1 MAPGLAGIAGCAH
14 PFSVDQPLALR
25 LCRHPICRPM
35 DLPALPR
42 NNGPLVQ
49 SRKNAC
55 SARPSRPPSN
65 GPGKR
70 ARRLPTWPPARLNL
84 RMKGYGGP
92 AQPSPLLGDA
102 LNAGYRY
109 LEVKCDGCSTH
120 SAVDLTIISS
130 ARRRRFGNSNS
141 ARVASRAR
149 SNAAIPTN
157 AAIWCDCGVAR
168 SRRKTTADRG
178 IPAIS
183 VIAIDAQA

>member
-1 MAPGLAGIAGCAH
+1 MGIESRETIYGASIRAAAERATGARKEADRLA
-14 PFSVDQPLALR
+14 VETW
-25 LCRHPICRPM
+25 
-35 DLPALPR
+35 
-42 NNGPLVQ
+42 N
-49 SRKNAC
+49 
-55 SARPSRPPSN
+55 
-65 GPGKR
+65 KR
-70 ARRLPTWPPARLNL
+70 ML
-84 RMKGYGGP
+84 GFQGP
-92 AQPSPLLGDA
+92 AQPSPALGDA

-120 SAVDLTIISS
+120 SAVDLTIVSS

-157 AAIWCDCGVAR
+157 ASIWCDCGVAR

>member
-1 MAPGLAGIAGCAH
+1 MAPGLAGIAGCAR

-42 NNGPLVQ
+42 NNGPLVR

-102 LNAGYRY
+102 LNAGYRC

-120 SAVDLTIISS
+120 SAVDLPLFRQPGDADLAT
-130 ARRRRFGNSNS
+130 R
-141 ARVASRAR
+141 
-149 SNAAIPTN
+149 
-157 AAIWCDCGVAR
+157 
-168 SRRKTTADRG
+168 TAH
-178 IPAIS
+178 AL
-183 VIAIDAQA
+183 QALLEATRLSPQTPPSGATAE